1 MAKVTLTIED
11 TGLGSVRIISSP
23 KMKEIKKEVETSGTS
38 TPAYD
43 YAAQMIN
50 LALKISKM
58 ANEEKSAGQI
68 IKPF

>member
-1 MAKVTLTIED
+1 MAKVVITIED
-11 TGLGSVRIISSP
+11 SDDKVKITTSP
-23 KMKEIKKEVETSGTS
+23 KMKDIKKEVEIFARS

-43 YAAQMIN
+43 YAAQMVN

-58 ANEEKSAGQI
+58 ANESKHDGQI